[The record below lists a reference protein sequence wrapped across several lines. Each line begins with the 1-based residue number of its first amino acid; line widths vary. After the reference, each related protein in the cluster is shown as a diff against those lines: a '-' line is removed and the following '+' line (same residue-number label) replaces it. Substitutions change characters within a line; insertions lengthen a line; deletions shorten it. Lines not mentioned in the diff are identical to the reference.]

1 MKSRTLTF
9 ISAITLFAALAI
21 PVRLA
26 AQHTRYKLVDI
37 GTFGGPASYVNPA
50 PLMGSPDQVNSSG
63 TTVGGALTSIAIT
76 SSSNNAIVCGGI
88 EGLLPLVNHAFQ
100 WQNGV
105 LTDLGSLAGP
115 NNCSVAIAINTSGEI
130 SGRSENGVID
140 SVLGL
145 NAVHAVVWKNGQ
157 ILDLGTLGG
166 SVSSALGM
174 NEHGQVAGFALN
186 AIPDP
191 VSIYDF
197 LLFGSANGTQTR
209 AFLWTDGVMQDLG
222 TLGGP
227 DAQSN
232 FVNDQ
237 GQVAGFSY
245 TDSTPNPSTGI
256 PTLHPFLWQNG
267 TMTDL
272 GSLGGTL
279 PGPEPGGAQQ
289 LRSGRGFI
297 DAGWRSGLPP
307 VSLDQSWTNA
317 RLRDPRRRQR
327 RSKSD
332 QRCRGGCRCLRF
344 ARKSRIPCIPV
355 EEWRAG

>member
-1 MKSRTLTF
+1 M
-9 ISAITLFAALAI
+9 
-21 PVRLA
+21 
-26 AQHTRYKLVDI
+26 
-37 GTFGGPASYVNPA
+37 
-50 PLMGSPDQVNSSG
+50 
-63 TTVGGALTSIAIT
+63 
-76 SSSNNAIVCGGI
+76 
-88 EGLLPLVNHAFQ
+88 
-100 WQNGV
+100 
-105 LTDLGSLAGP
+105 
-115 NNCSVAIAINTSGEI
+115 
-130 SGRSENGVID
+130 
-140 SVLGL
+140 LGL

-197 LLFGSANGTQTR
+197 LLFGSVNGTQTR

-245 TDSTPNPSTGI
+245 TDSTPNPSAGI

-279 PGPEPGGAQQ
+279 PGPEPGA
-289 LRSGRGFI
+289 LN
-297 DAGWRSGLPP
+297 LPP

-317 RLRDPRRRQR
+317 RLRDPGRRQR